1 MSAKSFVNEQL
12 DALSSLCELDATT
25 REAFSSALL
34 PIAEAQFSKMGAGV
48 TEGGKIKLSKKAGGK
63 TRVTKPKEDKISNK
77 NAYHIFVAAKM
88 AEVKGNNVPAK
99 ERMTAIGQL
108 WKALD
113 EDGKK
118 PYAAQAAAY
127 NAYIAEQMKSADWK
141 TRRDDITKEANAHAG
156 APVAEVAVEE
166 AEEVAEPTPA
176 PTPAPAP
183 VAAPVAAVTKTKTV
197 TKPKAK

>member
-1 MSAKSFVNEQL
+1 MSAKSFVDEQL
-12 DALSSLCELDATT
+12 NALSSLCELDAQT

-34 PIAEAQFSKMGAGV
+34 PIAEAQFSKMGV
-48 TEGGKIKLSKKAGGK
+48 TEGGKIKLSKKATGK

-127 NAYIAEQMKSADWK
+127 NAYIAEQMKSDDWK
-141 TRRDDITKEANAHAG
+141 TRRDDIMKEANAHAG
-156 APVAEVAVEE
+156 APVADVAAEETVEE
-166 AEEVAEPTPA
+166 TVEAVAEPTP
-176 PTPAPAP
+176 
-183 VAAPVAAVTKTKTV
+183 VAAPASVVKTKTV

>member
-1 MSAKSFVNEQL
+1 MSAKSFVDEQL
-12 DALSSLCELDATT
+12 NALSSLCELDAQT

-48 TEGGKIKLSKKAGGK
+48 TEGGKIKLSKKATGK
-63 TRVTKPKEDKISNK
+63 TRVTKPREDKISNK

-118 PYAAQAAAY
+118 PYAAQAASY
-127 NAYIAEQMKSADWK
+127 NAYIAEQMKSDDWK
-141 TRRDDITKEANAHAG
+141 ARRDDIMKEANAHAG
-156 APVAEVAVEE
+156 APVADVPVEVEAEAEV

-176 PTPAPAP
+176 P
-183 VAAPVAAVTKTKTV
+183 VAAPATVVKTKTE